1 MPCRRVRARTGRK
14 PSTIRPDTPRSWSNC
29 LGSRLCGGIVT
40 QNAGGYSFFRSGGTG
55 RLLRMRF
62 NVVPVDEPGRFIYL
76 RDDGDFWSASWQPV
90 GKPPALLLARRRRSE
105 LAVAI
110 LARSR
115 CLVEDGVVEP
125 GAAFE
130 ASFGLRVATI

>member
-1 MPCRRVRARTGRK
+1 
-14 PSTIRPDTPRSWSNC
+14 
-29 LGSRLCGGIVT
+29 
-40 QNAGGYSFFRSGGTG
+40 
-55 RLLRMRF
+55 MRF

-105 LAVAI
+105 LTVAI

-125 GAAFE
+125 GAPFE